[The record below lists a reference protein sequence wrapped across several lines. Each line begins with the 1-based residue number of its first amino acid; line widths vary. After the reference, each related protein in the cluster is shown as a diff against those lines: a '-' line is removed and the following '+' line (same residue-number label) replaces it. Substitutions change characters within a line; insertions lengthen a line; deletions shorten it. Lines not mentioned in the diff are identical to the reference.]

1 MVRLCYYIFLTDS
14 THTRV
19 LTDIVL
25 LFLFKFFC
33 RTALISEEMFLQGDY
48 EKQLGINVSPGIDR
62 ENGDI
67 PKSQIGFFTYII
79 NPFFSA
85 IVDLD
90 PRFETIRNAV
100 LTNYKYWKDQS
111 DELNSLSGNTSRRGS
126 KTVSSTRRKSASA
139 SIKNDEKPEEKPVE
153 KPDGMMN
160 DDGSASAGESTRE
173 TKTMVD
179 VSRVVS

>member
-1 MVRLCYYIFLTDS
+1 
-14 THTRV
+14 
-19 LTDIVL
+19 
-25 LFLFKFFC
+25 
-33 RTALISEEMFLQGDY
+33 MFLQGDY

-111 DELNSLSGNTSRRGS
+111 DELNSFSDTSKRGS
-126 KTVSSTRRKSASA
+126 KTVFTTHRKSSSA
-139 SIKNDEKPEEKPVE
+139 SIKNDENPEEKLVE
-153 KPDGMMN
+153 KSEEKSDG
-160 DDGSASAGESTRE
+160 TH
-173 TKTMVD
+173 V
-179 VSRVVS
+179 

>member
-1 MVRLCYYIFLTDS
+1 
-14 THTRV
+14 
-19 LTDIVL
+19 
-25 LFLFKFFC
+25 
-33 RTALISEEMFLQGDY
+33 
-48 EKQLGINVSPGIDR
+48 
-62 ENGDI
+62 
-67 PKSQIGFFTYII
+67 
-79 NPFFSA
+79 
-85 IVDLD
+85 LD

-111 DELNSLSGNTSRRGS
+111 DELNSLSGNTIRRGS

-153 KPDGMMN
+153 KPDGTMMN

>member
-1 MVRLCYYIFLTDS
+1 MFCCFYLN
-14 THTRV
+14 
-19 LTDIVL
+19 
-25 LFLFKFFC
+25 FFC

-153 KPDGMMN
+153 KPVEKPDGMMN

>member
-1 MVRLCYYIFLTDS
+1 
-14 THTRV
+14 
-19 LTDIVL
+19 
-25 LFLFKFFC
+25 
-33 RTALISEEMFLQGDY
+33 MFLQGDY

-111 DELNSLSGNTSRRGS
+111 DELNSLSENTSRRGS

-139 SIKNDEKPEEKPVE
+139 SIKNDEKPVE

>member
-1 MVRLCYYIFLTDS
+1 MLLYFFDGLH
-14 THTRV
+14 THRV
-19 LTDIVL
+19 VTDIVICF
-25 LFLFKFFC
+25 FLFNFFC

-153 KPDGMMN
+153 KPDGMMMN